1 MLMISEKLAGPQ
13 LSFGNIFGPSSCAH
27 CQTVLSFTLQQTNIG
42 PVCYFITQG
51 SIVGV
56 PPSQAASLGVS
67 GELHIAVMVSAQAEH
82 HGDIVPS
89 QAPIAR

>member
-1 MLMISEKLAGPQ
+1 MLMISEKLAGAPSCPSAHFRTQQ
-13 LSFGNIFGPSSCAH
+13 LCPLTN
-27 CQTVLSFTLQQTNIG
+27 VLCFTLQQTNIG
-42 PVCYFITQG
+42 AVCYFITQG

>member
-1 MLMISEKLAGPQ
+1 MLVILRKAHRPPVVLQQHFRTQQ
-13 LSFGNIFGPSSCAH
+13 LCPLPN
-27 CQTVLSFTLQQTNIG
+27 VLCFTLQQTNIG